1 MVRYLDILVA
11 IDLQD
16 VPSLLVN
23 GETSDHVAA
32 VKVPGP
38 NDLQVLLTVVPCAST
53 ALPGGLT
60 LLPCALTM
68 LSCALT
74 LLPRASTELH
84 GA

>member
-1 MVRYLDILVA
+1 MVCYLDILVA

-38 NDLQVLLTVVPCAST
+38 NDLQVLLTVVPCAVT
-53 ALPGGLT
+53 ALPGAWT
-60 LLPCALTM
+60 LLCIDYVIMCMDFVTT
-68 LSCALT
+68 CID
-74 LLPRASTELH
+74 
-84 GA
+84 